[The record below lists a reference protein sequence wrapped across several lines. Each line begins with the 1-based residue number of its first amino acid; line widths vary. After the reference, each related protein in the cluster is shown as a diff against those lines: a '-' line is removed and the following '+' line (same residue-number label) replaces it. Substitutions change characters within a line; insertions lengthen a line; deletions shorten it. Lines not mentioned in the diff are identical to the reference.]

1 MPIFRKIRRTLAIF
15 FDRKTTF
22 SKSSESFSNLLRWY
36 ASCHARHLV
45 SVHPSSH
52 RYPKFAVSP
61 EENQRRYNASGAQ
74 RYEANIKSNTS
85 DQSGVIRVSQR
96 HVNIRNVKKDEGVEG
111 IQRR

>member
-1 MPIFRKIRRTLAIF
+1 MSIFTNIRRTLAIV

-74 RYEANIKSNTS
+74 RYNANIKSNIS
-85 DQSGVIRVSQR
+85 DRVGVIRFSQP
-96 HVNIRNVKKDEGVEG
+96 HVNIGNVKKDESVEG